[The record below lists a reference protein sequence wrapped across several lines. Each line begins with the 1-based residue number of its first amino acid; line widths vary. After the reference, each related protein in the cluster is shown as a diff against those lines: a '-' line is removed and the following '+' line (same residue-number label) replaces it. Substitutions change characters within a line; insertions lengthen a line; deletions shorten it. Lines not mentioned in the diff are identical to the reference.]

1 MSDNDAFVEALFFDE
16 EIDDENL
23 EDAGFFFEDDV
34 FDNFTNENDLEGL
47 KSEDCTESL
56 LEFEQ
61 EEVCEKLVG
70 AQKEK
75 DLREELSRMIEDVEV
90 KVEKQTSDLQRISER
105 EAFLDQFCPL
115 LLERQVAFREKTDG
129 PKFQRSQFGLRKTS
143 SP

>member
-34 FDNFTNENDLEGL
+34 FDNFTNENEKGL
-47 KSEDCTESL
+47 KSEDSTGSL